1 LVRSSDDLAFQGSA
15 GTLFRSE
22 VGPDGNGD
30 VDVKSTISLPT
41 PRPHYVE
48 TKVWNRTSQVPP
60 ACSYNLKPGQKEGER
75 VSCAV
80 AAVPPSSS
88 TSPSPSR

>member
-48 TKVWNRTSQVPP
+48 TKV
-60 ACSYNLKPGQKEGER
+60 
-75 VSCAV
+75 
-80 AAVPPSSS
+80 
-88 TSPSPSR
+88 